1 MLKLL
6 VKKQITEIFRSYFYD
21 QKKNRKRSTGSTIA
35 FFVMFGLLMV
45 VLLGGM
51 FTLLS
56 LALCFSLVSAGM
68 GWFYFTIMTLLA
80 LLLGV
85 FGSVFNTY
93 SSLYLSK
100 DNDLLLSLPIPTGCI
115 IASRLLSV
123 YLMGLMYSGVVMLP
137 AILVYWICGELSLG
151 SVLGCLLLLAS
162 VSVLVLVLSCLLG
175 WVVAKISL
183 KLKNKSF
190 ITVLVSLVFFGV
202 YYVFCFRIQ
211 YVLQDLI
218 ENAVRYGEKIHGAA
232 YPLYVLGQAGAGSY
246 PAMAAITAVSL
257 LLFLLVWRLLSRSFL
272 KIATSSSSSTKVR
285 YRSRPLRAASPDK
298 ALLGKEFRRFLSS
311 PNYMLNCGLGIILLP
326 ALGIV
331 LLVKRAAL
339 LTALPLMSEDV
350 TGFFAVLLAACMCA
364 VIAMIDIAAPSVSL
378 EGKTLWQ
385 LQSLPVDPWQPLLA
399 KLRIQWI
406 LTLIPTLVCGILAIF
421 AFSFTVPERIL
432 ILLLPLAYGIF
443 SGMAGLSLGLK
454 FPNLSWTNETAPIKQ
469 SASVTIALFGGWGYA
484 IIVGGL
490 YCLLYSFLSAAVYL
504 VLVLALTIILSA
516 LLYAWLR
523 KRGTKIFASL

>member
-1 MLKLL
+1 
-6 VKKQITEIFRSYFYD
+6 
-21 QKKNRKRSTGSTIA
+21 
-35 FFVMFGLLMV
+35 MV
-45 VLLGGM
+45 
-51 FTLLS
+51 
-56 LALCFSLVSAGM
+56 LAL
-68 GWFYFTIMTLLA
+68 
-80 LLLGV
+80 
-85 FGSVFNTY
+85 
-93 SSLYLSK
+93 
-100 DNDLLLSLPIPTGCI
+100 
-115 IASRLLSV
+115 
-123 YLMGLMYSGVVMLP
+123 
-137 AILVYWICGELSLG
+137 
-151 SVLGCLLLLAS
+151 
-162 VSVLVLVLSCLLG
+162 SCALG

-183 KLKNKSF
+183 KLKNKDF

-232 YPLYVLGQAGAGSY
+232 YPLYVLGQAGSGSY

-285 YRSRPLRAASPDK
+285 YRSHPLRAASPDK

-339 LTALPLMSEDV
+339 LTALPLMSEGV

-406 LTLIPTLVCGILAIF
+406 LTLIPTLICSILAIF

-490 YCLLYSFLSAAVYL
+490 YCLLVFVPQRRRLSGAGFGIDHHSLRAAVC
-504 VLVLALTIILSA
+504 LAAEKSGARKSLHPYNVKEPPESLRRFLFISA
-516 LLYAWLR
+516 LVP
-523 KRGTKIFASL
+523 SLPGSGIQNVWVSDLSRESSTRNPFPYGDR

>member
-6 VKKQITEIFRSYFYD
+6 VKKQITEIFRSCFYD
-21 QKKNRKRSTGSTIA
+21 QKKNKKRSTGSTIA

-218 ENAVRYGEKIHGAA
+218 EHAVRYGEKIHGAA

-257 LLFLLVWRLLSRSFL
+257 LLF
-272 KIATSSSSSTKVR
+272 
-285 YRSRPLRAASPDK
+285 
-298 ALLGKEFRRFLSS
+298 
-311 PNYMLNCGLGIILLP
+311 
-326 ALGIV
+326 
-331 LLVKRAAL
+331 
-339 LTALPLMSEDV
+339 
-350 TGFFAVLLAACMCA
+350 
-364 VIAMIDIAAPSVSL
+364 
-378 EGKTLWQ
+378 
-385 LQSLPVDPWQPLLA
+385 
-399 KLRIQWI
+399 RI
-406 LTLIPTLVCGILAIF
+406 
-421 AFSFTVPERIL
+421 
-432 ILLLPLAYGIF
+432 
-443 SGMAGLSLGLK
+443 
-454 FPNLSWTNETAPIKQ
+454 
-469 SASVTIALFGGWGYA
+469 
-484 IIVGGL
+484 
-490 YCLLYSFLSAAVYL
+490 
-504 VLVLALTIILSA
+504 
-516 LLYAWLR
+516 
-523 KRGTKIFASL
+523 

>member
-1 MLKLL
+1 
-6 VKKQITEIFRSYFYD
+6 
-21 QKKNRKRSTGSTIA
+21 
-35 FFVMFGLLMV
+35 
-45 VLLGGM
+45 
-51 FTLLS
+51 
-56 LALCFSLVSAGM
+56 
-68 GWFYFTIMTLLA
+68 
-80 LLLGV
+80 
-85 FGSVFNTY
+85 
-93 SSLYLSK
+93 
-100 DNDLLLSLPIPTGCI
+100 
-115 IASRLLSV
+115 
-123 YLMGLMYSGVVMLP
+123 
-137 AILVYWICGELSLG
+137 
-151 SVLGCLLLLAS
+151 
-162 VSVLVLVLSCLLG
+162 
-175 WVVAKISL
+175 
-183 KLKNKSF
+183 
-190 ITVLVSLVFFGV
+190 
-202 YYVFCFRIQ
+202 
-211 YVLQDLI
+211 
-218 ENAVRYGEKIHGAA
+218 
-232 YPLYVLGQAGAGSY
+232 
-246 PAMAAITAVSL
+246 
-257 LLFLLVWRLLSRSFL
+257 
-272 KIATSSSSSTKVR
+272 
-285 YRSRPLRAASPDK
+285 
-298 ALLGKEFRRFLSS
+298 
-311 PNYMLNCGLGIILLP
+311 
-326 ALGIV
+326 
-331 LLVKRAAL
+331 
-339 LTALPLMSEDV
+339 MSEDV

-406 LTLIPTLVCGILAIF
+406 LTLIPTLICSILAIF

>member
-21 QKKNRKRSTGSTIA
+21 QKKNKKRSTGSTIA
-35 FFVMFGLLMV
+35 FFVLFGLLMV
-45 VLLGGM
+45 GLLGSM
-51 FTLLS
+51 FTMLS
-56 LALCFSLVSAGM
+56 LALCSSLVSAGM

-137 AILVYWICGELSLG
+137 AIIVYWICGAFTLG
-151 SVLGCLLLLAS
+151 SVLGCLLLLLS
-162 VSVLVLVLSCLLG
+162 LSMLVLVLSCLLG

-190 ITVLVSLVFFGV
+190 ITVLVSLVFFAV

-211 YVLQDLI
+211 YILQDLI
-218 ENAVRYGEKIHGAA
+218 ENAVLYGEKVHGAA
-232 YPLYVLGQAGAGSY
+232 YPLYLLGQAGAGSY
-246 PAMAAITAVSL
+246 PAMAAVTAVSL
-257 LLFLLVWRLLSRSFL
+257 LLTFLVWRLLSRSFL
-272 KIATSSSSSTKVR
+272 KIATSSTTVAKAR
-285 YRSRPLRAASPDK
+285 YHAQPLTACSPSK
-298 ALLGKEFRRFLSS
+298 ALLKKEFRRFLGS

-331 LLVKRAAL
+331 LLVKHGS
-339 LTALPLMSEDV
+339 LMSLLSMMAIGD
-350 TGFFAVLLAACMCA
+350 TGLFAVLLAVCICM
-364 VIAMIDIAAPSVSL
+364 VISMIDISAPSVSL
-378 EGKTLWQ
+378 EGKTLWL
-385 LQSLPVDPWQPLLA
+385 LQSLPLEPWQPLLA
-399 KLRIQWI
+399 KLKIHWI
-406 LTLIPTLVCGILAIF
+406 LTLIPTLICGILSMF
-421 AFSFTVPERIL
+421 VLPFTVAERIL

-443 SGMAGLSLGLK
+443 SGMLGLSLGLK
-454 FPNLSWTNETAPIKQ
+454 FPSLTWVSETAPIKQ
-469 SASVTIALFGGWGYA
+469 SASVTIALFGGWGYS
-484 IIVGGL
+484 IVIGGL
-490 YCLLYSFLSAAVYL
+490 YFLVRTFLSAAVYL
-504 VLVLALTIILSA
+504 VLSLALTAVLSA
-516 LLYAWLR
+516 LLYTWLR